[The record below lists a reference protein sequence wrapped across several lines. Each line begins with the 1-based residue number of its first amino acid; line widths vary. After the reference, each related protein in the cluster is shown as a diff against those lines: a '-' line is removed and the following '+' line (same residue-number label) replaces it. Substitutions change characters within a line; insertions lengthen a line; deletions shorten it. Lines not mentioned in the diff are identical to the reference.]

1 MYGQFGML
9 RNLKKADKAEGSR
22 KMELEVHE
30 EGKVSGESTSKNFLR
45 QNKEIGFLLN
55 V

>member
-1 MYGQFGML
+1 ML